1 MPKKENMTFE
11 SASARLAEI
20 VKILEQGNSSLEESL
35 KLYEEG
41 VLLVRFCNDS
51 LNNAEKKIKMLVADS
66 NGEMIEKDFFEEK
79 INV

>member
-51 LNNAEKKIKMLVADS
+51 LDNAEKKIKMLVADF

-79 INV
+79 

>member
-11 SASARLAEI
+11 SASARLEEI
-20 VKILEQGNSSLEESL
+20 VKILEQGNSSLDESL

-51 LNNAEKKIKMLVADS
+51 LDNAEKKIKMLVTDS
-66 NGEMIEKDFFEEK
+66 KGNMTEKDFFEGK
-79 INV
+79 

>member
-1 MPKKENMTFE
+1 MPKKENMSFE

-51 LNNAEKKIKMLVADS
+51 LDSAEKKIKMLVSDS
-66 NGEMIEKDFFEEK
+66 KGEMIEQDFFEEK
-79 INV
+79 